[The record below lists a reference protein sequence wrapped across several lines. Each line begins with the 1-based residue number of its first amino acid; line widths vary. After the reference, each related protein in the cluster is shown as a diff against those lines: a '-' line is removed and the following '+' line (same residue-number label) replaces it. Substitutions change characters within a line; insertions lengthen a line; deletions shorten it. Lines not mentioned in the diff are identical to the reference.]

1 MNTAEPIRKSAQ
13 LERFKRFYL
22 EEDYHPRN
30 HLLVIMGLNTALRIS
45 DMLSLTWQDVYHF
58 EMHGFHSH
66 LALTE
71 QKTGKQTRI
80 FMNRSLVEALQNF
93 LDAEG
98 GAEKIEREAFLFQ
111 GRHGA
116 PLSRTQAWRIIKKT
130 AEICGIEG
138 IISPHSLRKTFGY
151 TAWKKGMAPAVLMNI
166 FNHSS
171 YEITKRYLGITQ
183 EDRDEVFRDNCV

>member
-1 MNTAEPIRKSAQ
+1 MNTAEPIRKTAQ

-22 EEDYHPRN
+22 DEEYNPRN
-30 HLLVIMGLNTALRIS
+30 HLLVITGLNTALRIS
-45 DMLSLTWQDVYHF
+45 DVLTLMWEDVYDFRAHDF
-58 EMHGFHSH
+58 RSH

-71 QKTGKQTRI
+71 QKTGKRTRI
-80 FMNRSLVEALQNF
+80 FMNQNMLEALWGF
-93 LDAEG
+93 WEAEG
-98 GAEKIEREAFLFQ
+98 GEKSIAGENYLFR
-111 GRHGA
+111 GRYGA
-116 PLSRTQAWRIIKKT
+116 PLSRTQAWRIIKK
-130 AEICGIEG
+130 AAGLCGIEG

-151 TAWKKGMAPAVLMNI
+151 MAWKKGMAPAILMNI